1 MSGYGLVVAFF
12 HPYTRELGMAER
24 KYPRDARLDEIIR
37 AFERERETAHDL
49 HRRHSDS
56 TRDAHERDQQVF
68 IERRK
73 HPR

>member
-1 MSGYGLVVAFF
+1 
-12 HPYTRELGMAER
+12 MAER